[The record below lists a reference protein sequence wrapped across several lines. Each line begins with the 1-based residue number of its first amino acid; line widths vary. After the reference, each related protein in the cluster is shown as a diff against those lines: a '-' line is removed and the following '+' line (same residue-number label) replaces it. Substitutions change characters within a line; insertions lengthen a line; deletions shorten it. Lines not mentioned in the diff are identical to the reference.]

1 MKQISFGQNADTTP
15 FGIQAEHS
23 IRINYK
29 DTLNMCDEFFA
40 LLRPHARVV
49 NVSSRAGMLK
59 FVKDAAMRDKLV
71 DKDLTLPEITKI
83 LDVFI
88 E

>member
-1 MKQISFGQNADTTP
+1 
-15 FGIQAEHS
+15 
-23 IRINYK
+23 
-29 DTLNMCDEFFA
+29 MCDEFFP

-59 FVKDAAMRDKLV
+59 IVKDAAMRAKLV
-71 DKDLTLPEITKI
+71 DKHLTIPEITKI